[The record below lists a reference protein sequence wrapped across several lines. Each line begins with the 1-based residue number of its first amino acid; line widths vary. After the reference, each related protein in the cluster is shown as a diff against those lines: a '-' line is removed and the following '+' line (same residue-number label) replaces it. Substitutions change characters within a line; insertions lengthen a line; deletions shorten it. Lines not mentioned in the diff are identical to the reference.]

1 MLQTTFGKD
10 PIKAAGSDHQDPGS
24 NQSKISVPRP
34 VPVTGR
40 DTRLDVFRAL
50 CLLTIFINHVPGQYL
65 EYLTHKNIG
74 FSDSAEAFVLI
85 SGLAVGAAY
94 GGKFVAGA
102 RLALTL
108 KMWRRALTL
117 YVAHIMTSV
126 VTLAI
131 FAGGALY
138 FGRQDLIGEINIRPI
153 VEQAEQ
159 GIVAMVL
166 LGHQLGYNN
175 ILSLYAALFLMLPGI
190 LWLNAAG
197 RWLLLAL
204 SATLWLA
211 AGWFK
216 LVPSNFLD
224 EGYWFLNPWSWQ
236 FLFVIGILSMS
247 HVRAGGRLPRHW
259 LLIGVSAAYLTVSA
273 FWVLFS
279 WWNIDFSFGLP
290 AVLTGFDKTFLSL
303 TRLLHVLAL
312 AYLLAIT
319 PIVSRLSRLENNHPL
334 VMIGRH
340 SLAVF
345 IFGTIL
351 AMAGQVLLFV
361 TGRDPIIGSLFV
373 IAGIGLHFVY
383 AYYLEWLKEV
393 AVAKPLR
400 AA

>member
-1 MLQTTFGKD
+1 MLQKTFGSGND
-10 PIKAAGSDHQDPGS
+10 QTRVVH
-24 NQSKISVPRP
+24 SVS
-34 VPVTGR
+34 TER

-50 CLLTIFINHVPGQYL
+50 CLLTIFVNHVPGQYL

-85 SGLAVGAAY
+85 SGLSVGVAY
-94 GGKFVAGA
+94 AGKFVTGA

-108 KMWRRALTL
+108 RIWRRALTL

-138 FGRQDLIGEINIRPI
+138 FGRQDLVSEINIRPL

-175 ILSLYAALFLMLPGI
+175 ILSMYAVLFLMLPGI
-190 LWLNAAG
+190 LWLNAVSP
-197 RWLLLAL
+197 RLLFAL
-204 SATLWLA
+204 SAALWLG
-211 AGWFK
+211 AGCFK
-216 LVPSNFLD
+216 LVPYNFLD

-236 FLFVIGILSMS
+236 FLFVIGILCMN
-247 HVRAGGRLPRHW
+247 HVRQGGRLPRSLW
-259 LLIGVSAAYLTVSA
+259 LIGLSAAYLLVSGA
-273 FWVLFS
+273 WVLFS
-279 WWNIDFSFGLP
+279 WWSIDFSFGLP

-312 AYLLAIT
+312 AYLLAII
-319 PIVSRLSRLENNHPL
+319 PVFSRLTRLETNHPL

-361 TGRDPIIGSLFV
+361 TGKNPIIGSLFV
-373 IAGIGLHFVY
+373 VGGIGLHFVY

>member
-1 MLQTTFGKD
+1 MLQKTFWGENERMG
-10 PIKAAGSDHQDPGS
+10 AA
-24 NQSKISVPRP
+24 RP
-34 VPVTGR
+34 VSTER

-94 GGKFVAGA
+94 GGRFVPRA
-102 RLALTL
+102 RLGLTL
-108 KMWRRALTL
+108 KAWRRAMTL
-117 YVAHIMTSV
+117 YVAHIMTSI

-131 FAGGALY
+131 FAGAALY
-138 FGRQDLIGEINIRPI
+138 FGRQELIGEINIRPI
-153 VEQAEQ
+153 VEQTEQ

-175 ILSLYAALFLMLPGI
+175 ILSMYAVLLLMLPAM
-190 LWLNAAG
+190 LWLNAISP
-197 RWLLLAL
+197 RLLFAV

-211 AGWFK
+211 AGCFK

-236 FLFVIGILSMS
+236 FLFVIGILSMNR
-247 HVRAGGRLPRHW
+247 VRAGRRLPRSPW
-259 LLIGVSAAYLTVSA
+259 LVGLSAAYVLISA
-273 FWVLFS
+273 CWVLFS
-279 WWNIDFSFGLP
+279 WWSIDISFGLP

-312 AYLLAIT
+312 AYLLAVI
-319 PIVSRLSRLENNHPL
+319 PGVSQLARLRVDHPL
-334 VMIGRH
+334 VMVGRH

-345 IFGTIL
+345 IFGTII

-361 TGRDPIIGSLFV
+361 TGKDAIVGSLFV
-373 IAGIGLHFVY
+373 IAGIGLHFIY

-393 AVAKPLR
+393 AVTRPL
-400 AA
+400 AAA